1 MQILIYI
8 LSGLL
13 VVMCFLA
20 LNHIVYKR
28 ESALLEINW
37 KYKAQLKALTKELDE
52 SRDYIAVL
60 EEEND
65 DYHDAI
71 NDCIENFN
79 RVYSNTKLSFDE
91 GKCAFVIE
99 DIDTDDKSSTEEEI
113 NAQNENNDESN

>member
-1 MQILIYI
+1 MQILISI
-8 LSGLL
+8 LLGLL
-13 VVMCFLA
+13 VVVCFLA

-91 GKCAFVIE
+91 DKCAFVIE

>member
-1 MQILIYI
+1 MQILISI
-8 LSGLL
+8 LLGLL
-13 VVMCFLA
+13 VVVCFLA

-28 ESALLEINW
+28 ESVLLEINW

-99 DIDTDDKSSTEEEI
+99 DIDTDDKSSTEEKI

>member
-1 MQILIYI
+1 MQILISI
-8 LSGLL
+8 LLGLL
-13 VVMCFLA
+13 VVVCFLA

-28 ESALLEINW
+28 ESTLLEINW

-99 DIDTDDKSSTEEEI
+99 DIDTDDKSSTEEI
-113 NAQNENNDESN
+113 MQQNENTDENN

>member
-1 MQILIYI
+1 MQILISI
-8 LSGLL
+8 LLGLL
-13 VVMCFLA
+13 VVVCFLA

>member
-1 MQILIYI
+1 MQILISI
-8 LSGLL
+8 LLGLL
-13 VVMCFLA
+13 VVVCFLA

-28 ESALLEINW
+28 ESVLLEINW

-52 SRDYIAVL
+52 SRDYISVL

-71 NDCIENFN
+71 HDCIENFN

-113 NAQNENNDESN
+113 MQQNENTDENN

>member
-37 KYKAQLKALTKELDE
+37 KYKAQLRVLTKELDD
-52 SRDYIAVL
+52 SKDYIAVL
-60 EEEND
+60 EEENKG
-65 DYHDAI
+65 YNKAI
-71 NDCIENFN
+71 YNCIENFN

-91 GKCAFVIE
+91 SKCAFVIE
-99 DIDTDDKSSTEEEI
+99 DIDTGGKLPTEGKI
-113 NAQNENNDESN
+113 MQ

>member
-37 KYKAQLKALTKELDE
+37 KYKAQLRVLTKELDD
-52 SRDYIAVL
+52 SKDYIAVL
-60 EEEND
+60 EEENKG
-65 DYHDAI
+65 YNKAI
-71 NDCIENFN
+71 YDCIENFN

>member
-1 MQILIYI
+1 MQILISI
-8 LSGLL
+8 LLGLL
-13 VVMCFLA
+13 VVVCFLA

-99 DIDTDDKSSTEEEI
+99 DIDTDDKSSTEGKI
-113 NAQNENNDESN
+113 MQ